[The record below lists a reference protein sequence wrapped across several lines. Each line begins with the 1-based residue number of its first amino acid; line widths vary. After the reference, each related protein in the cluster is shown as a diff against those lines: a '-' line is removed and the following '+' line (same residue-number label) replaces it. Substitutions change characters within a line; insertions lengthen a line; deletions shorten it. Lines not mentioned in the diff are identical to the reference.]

1 MKNEEPDLR
10 YTSLVD
16 LSPEEIPPA
25 ATGATLDAPD
35 PRDGRVYVHDAP
47 LRLATEVALA
57 TGRPLLLRGKP
68 GTGKSSFAA
77 YVARRLGWRYYEHVC
92 MARTQAQDLLWRF
105 DVVRRL
111 GDAQVRRPEEPP
123 LNDDDYVDPGVLWW
137 VFDRDSAIRRG
148 APSERPART
157 PAAEPFADVNTD
169 RSREGAV
176 LLLDEIDKADPDVP
190 NNLLVPLG
198 SLQFRVEETGAIVRR
213 QPSSLGKEANLSS
226 LLVILTTN
234 EERELPQAF
243 LRRCI
248 VHRLE
253 EPNEE
258 RLIAIAQLHLSE
270 LGTPMASDDLVLCR
284 AISRKIVELRK
295 QAEDL
300 GERPPST
307 AEFLDAV
314 RACRSLG
321 IRVDPASEAWNQL
334 ERSVL
339 RKRDEAEV
347 PT

>member
-1 MKNEEPDLR
+1 MENEAPELR
-10 YTSLVD
+10 YTSLID

-25 ATGATLDAPD
+25 AAGVTLDSPD

-92 MARTQAQDLLWRF
+92 TARTQAQELLWRF
-105 DVVRRL
+105 DAVRRL
-111 GDAQVRRPEEPP
+111 GDAQVRSPKDRP
-123 LNDDDYVDPGVLWW
+123 LNDDDYVEPGVLWW

-148 APSERPART
+148 APPERPART
-157 PAAEPFADVNTD
+157 PAAEPFADQNAS
-169 RSREGAV
+169 RSVEGAV

-213 QPSSLGKEANLSS
+213 RPSSLENDALSS

-234 EERELPQAF
+234 EERDLPQAF

-253 EPNEE
+253 EPTEE
-258 RLIAIAQLHLSE
+258 RLMTIARLHLGESGAP
-270 LGTPMASDDLVLCR
+270 LGSDDLDLFR
-284 AISRKIVELRK
+284 ALSAKIVELRQ
-295 QAEDL
+295 QAEEL

-314 RACRSLG
+314 RACRSLK
-321 IRVDPASEAWNQL
+321 IQVDPQSAAWKHL
-334 ERSVL
+334 EQSVL
-339 RKRDEAEV
+339 RKRDEEGRFA
-347 PT
+347 

>member
-25 ATGATLDAPD
+25 ATGATLDSPD

-92 MARTQAQDLLWRF
+92 TARTQAQDLLWRF
-105 DVVRRL
+105 DAVRRL
-111 GDAQVRRPEEPP
+111 GDAQVRRSEDQP
-123 LNDDDYVDPGVLWW
+123 LNDDDYVEPGVLWW
-137 VFDRDSAIRRG
+137 VFNRDSAMWRG
-148 APSERPART
+148 APPAHPARA
-157 PAAEPFADVNTD
+157 PAVEPFADLNTG
-169 RSREGAV
+169 RSPEGAV

-213 QPSSLGKEANLSS
+213 RPSIRGNEGLLGS

-234 EERELPQAF
+234 EERDLPQAF

-258 RLIAIAQLHLSE
+258 RLVAIARLHLSE
-270 LGTPMASDDLVLCR
+270 PGASLASDDLDLCR
-284 AISRKIVELRK
+284 ALSRKILELRK
-295 QAEDL
+295 QAEEL

-314 RACRSLG
+314 HACRALG
-321 IRVDPASEAWNQL
+321 IRVDPASEAWNHL

-339 RKRDEAEV
+339 RKRDEEED